1 MRKLTG
7 KGKHKSRKSP
17 IDEYDI
23 KTSKHKRTGQMQNV
37 ENAFEIK
44 RPATKTNS
52 LHTQMVIS
60 TSNGNHKPKNYNGH
74 THKEKAVQTQY

>member
-52 LHTQMVIS
+52 LNT
-60 TSNGNHKPKNYNGH
+60 
-74 THKEKAVQTQY
+74 